1 MARNMREVRGFLC
14 NDEYVIQKAKVTV
27 HHFVE
32 TEAWAQ
38 ILPRDRDE
46 DVEVGEV
53 GDDPVSHAS
62 SAAEVDVMSL
72 KLKLLFLWE
81 HTCKEM
87 VRCERFEAW
96 LDSAYGFPAEQ
107 WDAEN
112 RRRVGGSPRRPRFGR
127 RGKAER
133 RAEAASA
140 QVAASIDSFG
150 FLTG

>member
-72 KLKLLFLWE
+72 KLKLLFLLKMRTHCALPL
-81 HTCKEM
+81 HTQGALPLLNKD
-87 VRCERFEAW
+87 RYSRQTTHT
-96 LDSAYGFPAEQ
+96 S
-107 WDAEN
+107 
-112 RRRVGGSPRRPRFGR
+112 
-127 RGKAER
+127 
-133 RAEAASA
+133 
-140 QVAASIDSFG
+140 
-150 FLTG
+150 

>member
-1 MARNMREVRGFLC
+1 MVCGRDHNEELTSCSEELYFSDNPTNTEMARNMREVRGFLC

-72 KLKLLFLWE
+72 KLKLLFLL
-81 HTCKEM
+81 KES
-87 VRCERFEAW
+87 R
-96 LDSAYGFPAEQ
+96 DG
-107 WDAEN
+107 
-112 RRRVGGSPRRPRFGR
+112 RRRR
-127 RGKAER
+127 
-133 RAEAASA
+133 
-140 QVAASIDSFG
+140 DSF
-150 FLTG
+150 